1 VEFPSSRRGIPI
13 ARRLAFTGGGTAAMK
28 VTVFLRNEHENLK
41 SLFNNYKKAN
51 ARNSNGK
58 KELFND
64 IRREILLHSQ
74 METEIFYP
82 ALSGTSSTT
91 AISLVSTAREEH
103 SAIENGLEELSALNP
118 ADRSFDTKMSAL
130 MEEVARHIE
139 KEEQEIFDEA
149 RKTLPEYRLEELGLE
164 MEDRRKI
171 LTQLAA

>member
-1 VEFPSSRRGIPI
+1 
-13 ARRLAFTGGGTAAMK
+13 MK

-41 SLFNNYKKAN
+41 SLFNKYKKPN
-51 ARNSNGK
+51 ARNGNEK

-74 METEIFYP
+74 MEIEIFYP

-91 AISLVSTAREEH
+91 AVNLASVAMEDH
-103 SAIENGLEELSALNP
+103 AAIEKSLQELNGMNP
-118 ADRSFDTKMSAL
+118 SDRSFEMKMSAM
-130 MEEVARHIE
+130 MESVSRHIE
-139 KEEQEIFDEA
+139 REEEEIFDEA

-164 MEDRRKI
+164 MEERRKI

>member
-1 VEFPSSRRGIPI
+1 
-13 ARRLAFTGGGTAAMK
+13 MK

-41 SLFNNYKKAN
+41 SLFNKYKKPN
-51 ARNSNGK
+51 ARNGNEK

-74 METEIFYP
+74 MEIELFYP

-91 AISLVSTAREEH
+91 AVNLASVAMEDH
-103 SAIENGLEELSALNP
+103 AAIEKSLQELNGMNP
-118 ADRSFDTKMSAL
+118 SDRSFEMKMSAM
-130 MEEVARHIE
+130 MESVSRHIE
-139 KEEQEIFDEA
+139 REEEEIFDEA

-164 MEDRRKI
+164 MEERRKI